1 MKALLPVFCRPLGYV
16 ILVISMFIPFL
27 LLMQGMVTD
36 SNLLFYK
43 ECIKLLMILGA
54 MMIIFALSRNEG
66 RETEIIRNKATRN
79 AIFLTVLFLF
89 GGMLY
94 RVATGDIMT
103 VDTSSFLIFLISMY
117 SALNLVCKKRES
129 IKSLKDNCV

>member
-54 MMIIFALSRNEG
+54 MMLYHVMKVVKQRLYG
-66 RETEIIRNKATRN
+66 TK
-79 AIFLTVLFLF
+79 LLVMLFF
-89 GGMLY
+89 
-94 RVATGDIMT
+94 
-103 VDTSSFLIFLISMY
+103 
-117 SALNLVCKKRES
+117 
-129 IKSLKDNCV
+129 

>member
-66 RETEIIRNKATRN
+66 RETEII
-79 AIFLTVLFLF
+79 FLTVLFLF

-103 VDTSSFLIFLISMY
+103 VDTSSFLIFLIINVLCLEFGMQK
-117 SALNLVCKKRES
+117 ARIDKIFKR
-129 IKSLKDNCV
+129 

>member
-79 AIFLTVLFLF
+79 AIFLTVLFVWRDALSGSNRRYHDRRYLF
-89 GGMLY
+89 FSYFSYYQCTLP
-94 RVATGDIMT
+94 
-103 VDTSSFLIFLISMY
+103 
-117 SALNLVCKKRES
+117 
-129 IKSLKDNCV
+129 

>member
-54 MMIIFALSRNEG
+54 MMIILLYHVMKVVKQRLYGTKLLVMLFSDCA
-66 RETEIIRNKATRN
+66 
-79 AIFLTVLFLF
+79 FLF

-103 VDTSSFLIFLISMY
+103 VDTSSFLIFLLSMY

>member
-54 MMIIFALSRNEG
+54 MMIILLYHVMKVVKQRLYGTKLLVMLFSDC
-66 RETEIIRNKATRN
+66 T
-79 AIFLTVLFLF
+79 FLF

-103 VDTSSFLIFLISMY
+103 VDTSSFLIFLLSMY

>member
-43 ECIKLLMILGA
+43 EGIKLLMILGA

-103 VDTSSFLIFLISMY
+103 VDTSSFLIFLIINVLCLEFGMQK
-117 SALNLVCKKRES
+117 ARIDKIFKR
-129 IKSLKDNCV
+129 

>member
-54 MMIIFALSRNEG
+54 MMIILLYHVMKVVKQRLYG
-66 RETEIIRNKATRN
+66 TK
-79 AIFLTVLFLF
+79 LLVMLFF
-89 GGMLY
+89 
-94 RVATGDIMT
+94 
-103 VDTSSFLIFLISMY
+103 
-117 SALNLVCKKRES
+117 
-129 IKSLKDNCV
+129 

>member
-1 MKALLPVFCRPLGYV
+1 MKALLPV
-16 ILVISMFIPFL
+16 
-27 LLMQGMVTD
+27 
-36 SNLLFYK
+36 FYK

-103 VDTSSFLIFLISMY
+103 VDTSSFLIFLIINVLCLEFGMQK
-117 SALNLVCKKRES
+117 ARIDKIFKR
-129 IKSLKDNCV
+129 